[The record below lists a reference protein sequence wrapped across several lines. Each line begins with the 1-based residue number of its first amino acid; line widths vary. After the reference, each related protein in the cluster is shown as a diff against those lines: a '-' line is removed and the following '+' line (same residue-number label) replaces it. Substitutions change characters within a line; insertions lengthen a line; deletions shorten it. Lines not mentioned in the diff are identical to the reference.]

1 MSSRVRDAFARRG
14 WYAVS
19 CDLLPS
25 EGDQWSGL
33 GAGGHADHIQGD
45 VLEYLPLSWDLVIAH
60 PPCDHLS
67 LAGARWWAQKQ
78 SDGRQA
84 AAYSFFM
91 AMLEL
96 PRPEAYVAVEDPR
109 GWMNS
114 HYRQPDQVVEPWWF
128 GDPYAKKT
136 CLWYRNAMIQPKF
149 CRGWVEDKLPLL
161 QPQNAVSPEFRVAT
175 GGGSWKV
182 DKLAG
187 KTGMSAT
194 EDSEGRAR
202 RAIVRSRTMPGFAQA
217 MADQWGPYVEEKLK

>member
-1 MSSRVRDAFARRG
+1 
-14 WYAVS
+14 
-19 CDLLPS
+19 
-25 EGDQWSGL
+25 
-33 GAGGHADHIQGD
+33 
-45 VLEYLPLSWDLVIAH
+45 
-60 PPCDHLS
+60 
-67 LAGARWWAQKQ
+67 
-78 SDGRQA
+78 
-84 AAYSFFM
+84 M

-96 PRPEAYVAVEDPR
+96 PRPEAYVAVENPR

-136 CLWYRNAMIQPKF
+136 CLWLRETSE
-149 CRGWVEDKLPLL
+149 GDKLPLL

-217 MADQWGPYVEEKLK
+217 LADQWGPYVEEKLK